1 VGSFHGLAFSHH
13 ESLVVSGWHYM
24 SDYFEKVNGNQT
36 PLFD

>member
-1 VGSFHGLAFSHH
+1 LARLRKRGY
-13 ESLVVSGWHYM
+13 ESM